1 MKQIKFLENVM
12 YAISEA
18 DIEQLRDFLMLY
30 TADDTE
36 LDALKDNAEKIWQ
49 EISFYHESF
58 ALIANGKIDK
68 EIKGEIDGTHNMDSY
83 D

>member
-18 DIEQLRDFLMLY
+18 DTEQLRDFLMLY

-36 LDALKDNAEKIWQ
+36 LDALQDNAREIWE
-49 EISFYHESF
+49 EITFFHEGF
-58 ALIANGKIDK
+58 ALLANGKIDR
-68 EIKGEIDGTHNMDSY
+68 EITGEIDGTQNMED
-83 D
+83 

>member
-18 DIEQLRDFLMLY
+18 DTEQLRDFLMLY

-36 LDALKDNAEKIWQ
+36 LDALQENAREIWE
-49 EISFYHESF
+49 EITFYHEGF
-58 ALIANGKIDK
+58 ALLANGKVDR
-68 EIKGEIDGTHNMDSY
+68 EIIGEIDGTKNMEE
-83 D
+83 

>member
-18 DIEQLRDFLMLY
+18 DTEQLRDFLMLY

-36 LDALKDNAEKIWQ
+36 LDALQENAREIWE
-49 EISFYHESF
+49 EITFYHEGF
-58 ALIANGKIDK
+58 TLLANGKIDR
-68 EIKGEIDGTHNMDSY
+68 EITGEIDGTTNMED
-83 D
+83 